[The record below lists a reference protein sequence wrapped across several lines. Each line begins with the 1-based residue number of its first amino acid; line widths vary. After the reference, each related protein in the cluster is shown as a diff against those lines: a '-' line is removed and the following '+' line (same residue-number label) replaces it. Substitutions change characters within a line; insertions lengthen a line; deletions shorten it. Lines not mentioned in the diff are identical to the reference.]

1 MERIKVAIEGAPP
14 VWTERDDVGD
24 QLANAIGD
32 IAGAPKGG
40 VFSCRWAPKD
50 RTVYWSYQWL
60 RDNGCREALIGMVTT
75 HNKHVPCREIL
86 VENQDRYVGLPECY
100 SGWEDRAGMAWVTS
114 RYEL

>member
-14 VWTERDDVGD
+14 VWTEREDVGE
-24 QLANAIGD
+24 QLGQAIVD
-32 IAGAPKGG
+32 LASAPGGG
-40 VFSCRWAPKD
+40 VFSCRWIPSLHVVHWGYVWINP
-50 RTVYWSYQWL
+50 T
-60 RDNGCREALIGMVTT
+60 GCRSALIGQVST
-75 HNKHVPCREIL
+75 HDKHIPLEWVE